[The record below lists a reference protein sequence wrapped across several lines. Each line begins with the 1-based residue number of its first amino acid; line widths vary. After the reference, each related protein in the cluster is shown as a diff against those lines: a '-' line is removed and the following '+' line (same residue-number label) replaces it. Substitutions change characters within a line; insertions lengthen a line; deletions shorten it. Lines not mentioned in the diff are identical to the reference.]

1 MDVSVD
7 AVDATDDSEALI
19 NERLN
24 EAVANGATVKAR
36 LMTDE
41 RVFARITDGIYR
53 DPASALRE
61 LIANGYD
68 ADATEVRVETDFP
81 RFSKISVRDNG
92 RGLTK
97 ETLAHVICHIGGSLK
112 RTKAG
117 QNHQISSEDD
127 PSKSKAG
134 RPLIG
139 KLGIGLFSVSQIT
152 HHVVIIS
159 KVKGDNKRIYCDILL
174 MPQSE
179 ALLEKDEGQQFVT
192 GEVHIKFVDADDVN
206 SHGTEILLLDL
217 RDHVKEA
224 LLSKMT
230 WDALRE
236 KDELEKEEF
245 KDQVKD
251 EAELAVAF
259 EDDGFEGGINIREP
273 LFHIGEIDVVNG
285 LVRKPSVLPW
295 DNNTPADEK
304 FRVLVDKLMASLD
317 ETDRSSKG
325 PSTQEHLDYYLR
337 MLWVLSLSLPLPYL
351 KKHPFDINANDGA
364 LLFQIDNKRRAAAV
378 DVVLEGDQTI
388 AERYKL
394 KSRESHSLAFNVY
407 VDGVRLYRPLA
418 YGGFKSLDHPISKPL
433 IFVGRVKPDL
443 SEIPEQYRGGELE
456 FEAYLYWT
464 KKVVPKEHNGVL
476 IRINGASG
484 TLFDESF
491 LKYQVSEQTRLRQ
504 ISAEIF
510 VVKGLDAALNI
521 DRESFNVSHPHYQI
535 IKNWLHTA
543 LRQLMNKH
551 KYLSSAVSKNA
562 LNERK
567 KQTFAEL
574 HNIVAEQVKSAG
586 VAALPVRE
594 VVYSVTS
601 VQSVIFDTGQSSALE
616 LDRDKALAPI
626 LKAKNSTPKEKVQQI
641 LNEEKAKALAS
652 ILSAY
657 GIDEHLPKEK
667 LEALISAILE
677 VMVLEIRK

>member
-1 MDVSVD
+1 
-7 AVDATDDSEALI
+7 
-19 NERLN
+19 
-24 EAVANGATVKAR
+24 
-36 LMTDE
+36 MTDE

-112 RTKAG
+112 RTKQG
-117 QNHQISSEDD
+117 QAHQISSEEDA
-127 PSKSKAG
+127 SRSKAG

-159 KVKGDNKRIYCDILL
+159 KVKGSNKRIYCDILL

-179 ALLEKDEGQQFVT
+179 ALLEKEEGQQFVT
-192 GEVHIKFVDADDVN
+192 GEVHIKFVDADDVD

-217 RDHVKEA
+217 REHVKES

-236 KDELEKEEF
+236 KQELESDTS
-245 KDQVKD
+245 KDE

-273 LFHIGEIDVVNG
+273 LFHIGEIDVEHGV
-285 LVRKPSVLPW
+285 VRKPSVLPW

-304 FRVLVDKLMASLD
+304 FRALVEKLSSSLN
-317 ETDRSSKG
+317 ESDRSSKG

-351 KKHPFDINANDGA
+351 KKHPFDIDANDGA
-364 LLFQIDNKRRAAAV
+364 SIFQIDNKRRGAAV
-378 DVVLEGDQTI
+378 DVLLEGDQTI
-388 AERYKL
+388 AQRYKL
-394 KSRESHSLAFNVY
+394 KSRESHSLEFNVY
-407 VDGVRLYRPLA
+407 VDGVRLYRPLS
-418 YGGFKSLDHPISKPL
+418 YGKFKSLDHAVSKPL
-433 IFVGRVKPDL
+433 VFVGRAKPDL

-464 KKVVPKEHNGVL
+464 KKIVPKEHNGVL

-491 LKYQVSEQTRLRQ
+491 LKYQVSELTRLRQ

-510 VVKGLDAALNI
+510 VIKGLDAALNI

-535 IKNWLHTA
+535 IKNWLHSA

-551 KYLSSAVSKNA
+551 KYLSGAVSKSA
-562 LNERK
+562 LDERK

-574 HNIVAEQVKSAG
+574 RNIVTDQIKSVGLTA
-586 VAALPVRE
+586 VPARE
-594 VVYSVTS
+594 VVYSSGTVVQERS
-601 VQSVIFDTGQSSALE
+601 VDPGQPATLE
-616 LDRDKALAPI
+616 LNREKALAPI
-626 LKAKNSTPKEKVQQI
+626 FKSKNSTPKEKVQQI

-657 GIDEHLPKEK
+657 GVDQHLAKEK

>member
-1 MDVSVD
+1 MDVSLD

-19 NERLN
+19 NEKLD
-24 EAVANGATVKAR
+24 EAVGSGGTVKAR

-112 RTKAG
+112 RTKRG
-117 QNHQISSEDD
+117 QAHQISSEEDA
-127 PSKSKAG
+127 SRSKAG

-159 KVKGDNKRIYCDILL
+159 KVKGSNKRIYCDILL

-179 ALLEKDEGQQFVT
+179 ALLEKEEGQQFVT
-192 GEVHIKFVDADDVN
+192 GEVHIKFVDADDVD

-217 RDHVKEA
+217 REHVKES

-236 KDELEKEEF
+236 KKELEADTS
-245 KDQVKD
+245 KDE

-273 LFHIGEIDVVNG
+273 IFHIGEIDVEHG
-285 LVRKPSVLPW
+285 LVLKPSVLPW

-304 FRVLVDKLMASLD
+304 FRALVDKLSSSLN
-317 ETDRSSKG
+317 ESDRSSKG

-351 KKHPFDINANDGA
+351 KKHPFDIDANDGA
-364 LLFQIDNKRRAAAV
+364 SIFQIDNKRRGAAV

-388 AERYKL
+388 AQRYKL
-394 KSRESHSLAFNVY
+394 KSRESHSLEFNVY
-407 VDGVRLYRPLA
+407 VDGVRLYRPLS
-418 YGGFKSLDHPISKPL
+418 YGKFKSLDHAVSKPL
-433 IFVGRVKPDL
+433 VFVGRAKPDL

-491 LKYQVSEQTRLRQ
+491 LKYQVSELTRLRQ

-510 VVKGLDAALNI
+510 VIKGLDAALNI

-551 KYLSSAVSKNA
+551 KYLSSAVSKSA
-562 LNERK
+562 LDERK
-567 KQTFAEL
+567 NQTFAEL
-574 HNIVAEQVKSAG
+574 RNIVTEQIKSVGLAAVPVK
-586 VAALPVRE
+586 E
-594 VVYSVTS
+594 VVYRVSSV
-601 VQSVIFDTGQSSALE
+601 VQERLVDPSRPATLE
-616 LDRDKALAPI
+616 LNREKALAPI
-626 LKAKNSTPKEKVQQI
+626 FKSKNSTPKEKVQQI

-657 GIDEHLPKEK
+657 GVDQHLAKEK